1 MTDLHDLNERLIQ
14 NSCVVSLSI
23 DIEKDTLKYNLLL
36 TLSESENESDEK
48 LVLYFW
54 DVSNLQLLE
63 FGGGLTQFMHLNISR
78 LTSGLDR
85 MNFALT
91 ELDHRKIS
99 FNFVSVDDMS

>member
-1 MTDLHDLNERLIQ
+1 MTDLNELNERLIQ
-14 NSCVVSLSI
+14 NNCVTSLHI

-36 TLSESENESDEK
+36 TLSESENACDDR

-54 DVSNLQLLE
+54 DVSGLQLME

-91 ELDHRKIS
+91 ELEDGKIS

>member
-14 NSCVVSLSI
+14 NSCVVSLHI

-36 TLSESENESDEK
+36 TMSESENESGDK

-54 DVSNLQLLE
+54 DVSDLQLVE
-63 FGGGLTQFMHLNISR
+63 FGGGLTQLMHLNISR
-78 LTSGLDR
+78 LTSGQDR
-85 MNFALT
+85 MHFSLT
-91 ELDHRKIS
+91 ELEHGKIS